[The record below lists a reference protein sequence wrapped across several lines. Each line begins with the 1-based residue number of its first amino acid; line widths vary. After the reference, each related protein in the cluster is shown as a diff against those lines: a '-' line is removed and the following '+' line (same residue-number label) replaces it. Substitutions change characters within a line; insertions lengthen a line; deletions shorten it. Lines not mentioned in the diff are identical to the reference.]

1 MTKEE
6 FKKFSNKLPHQ
17 PGIYKYLDKE
27 SNLLYI
33 GKAKDLFKRVS
44 SYFNKEANSR
54 RINLMLSHTQLID
67 FTVVRT
73 EQDALILENN
83 LIKEFQPKYNILL
96 KDGKTYPYICIKKER
111 FPRIFS
117 TRRLIKDGSE
127 YLGPF
132 SSSTMV
138 KSLLELIKDSYQI
151 RSCNFNLAQHHID
164 NKKYKVCL
172 DYHIK
177 KCKGP
182 CEGLQS
188 EEAYN
193 DQINQIRNILKGN
206 IRKVINEVK
215 ESIGSASEDLNFEK
229 AHELSETL
237 NLLSKYQS
245 KSEIS
250 SYNID
255 DLDVFAVM
263 KHEENSYVNYLQ
275 IKNGSLLFSR
285 TIEVKNKLDEEESIL
300 LAEAIYRLRK
310 DINSETKDIIVNRSV
325 ELEFLDI
332 KANIPSRGTKKD
344 LINLAIQNL
353 RVHIENKIKE
363 QETKKAINKYLLQ
376 MKIDL
381 HLKDVPYHIECFDN
395 SNIQGTTPVASCVVF
410 KNGKPAKRDYRH
422 FHVKTVV
429 GPDDFSS
436 MKEIVY
442 RRYKRLLS
450 ENEPIPQLIVIDG
463 GKGQLSSAV
472 ESLKELDLVGKVAVI
487 GIAKRLE
494 EIYYPN
500 DSIPLYLDKKSM
512 SLKLIQQLRN
522 EAHRFA
528 ITFHRNVRD
537 KKNFNSELEQI
548 EGIGKKTVQTLLQE
562 FRSIKKISEQ
572 NLSSLSKH
580 IKPNKAELII
590 KYFNQEK

>member
-44 SYFNKEANSR
+44 SYFNKEGNSR

-472 ESLKELDLVGKVAVI
+472 ESLKELNLVGKVAVI

>member
-44 SYFNKEANSR
+44 SYFNKEGNSR

-164 NKKYKVCL
+164 NKKYKICL

-472 ESLKELDLVGKVAVI
+472 ESLKELDLFGKVAVI

-548 EGIGKKTVQTLLQE
+548 EGIGKKTVQTLLKE

>member
-6 FKKFSNKLPHQ
+6 FKKFSSKLPHQ

-44 SYFNKEANSR
+44 SYFNKEGNSR
-54 RINLMLSHTQLID
+54 RINLMLSHTKLID

-193 DQINQIRNILKGN
+193 NQINQIRNILKGN
-206 IRKVINEVK
+206 IRKVIYEVK
-215 ESIGSASEDLNFEK
+215 ESIGAASEALNFEK

-255 DLDVFAVM
+255 NLDVFAVM
-263 KHEENSYVNYLQ
+263 KHEENSYVNYLR

-381 HLKDVPYHIECFDN
+381 HLKNVPYHIECFDN
-395 SNIQGTTPVASCVVF
+395 SNIQGTSPVASCVVF

-450 ENEPIPQLIVIDG
+450 ENESIPQLIVIDG

-472 ESLKELDLVGKVAVI
+472 ESLKELNLVGKVAVI

-562 FRSIKKISEQ
+562 FKSIKKISEQ

>member
-6 FKKFSNKLPHQ
+6 FKKFSSKLPHQ

-44 SYFNKEANSR
+44 SYFNKEGNSR

-182 CEGLQS
+182 CEELQS

-263 KHEENSYVNYLQ
+263 RHEENFYVNYLQ

-310 DINSETKDIIVNRSV
+310 DINSVTKDIIVNRSV

-395 SNIQGTTPVASCVVF
+395 SNIQGTSPVASCVVF

-472 ESLKELDLVGKVAVI
+472 ESLKELDLFGKVAVI

-548 EGIGKKTVQTLLQE
+548 EGIGKKTVQTLLKE

>member
-44 SYFNKEANSR
+44 SYFNKEGNSR

-215 ESIGSASEDLNFEK
+215 KSIETASEDLNFEK

-395 SNIQGTTPVASCVVF
+395 SNIQGTSPVASCVVF

-472 ESLKELDLVGKVAVI
+472 ESLKELDLFGKVAVI

>member
-1 MTKEE
+1 
-6 FKKFSNKLPHQ
+6 
-17 PGIYKYLDKE
+17 
-27 SNLLYI
+27 
-33 GKAKDLFKRVS
+33 
-44 SYFNKEANSR
+44 
-54 RINLMLSHTQLID
+54 
-67 FTVVRT
+67 
-73 EQDALILENN
+73 
-83 LIKEFQPKYNILL
+83 
-96 KDGKTYPYICIKKER
+96 
-111 FPRIFS
+111 
-117 TRRLIKDGSE
+117 
-127 YLGPF
+127 
-132 SSSTMV
+132 
-138 KSLLELIKDSYQI
+138 
-151 RSCNFNLAQHHID
+151 
-164 NKKYKVCL
+164 
-172 DYHIK
+172 IK

-215 ESIGSASEDLNFEK
+215 KSIETASEDLNFEK

-395 SNIQGTTPVASCVVF
+395 SNIQG
-410 KNGKPAKRDYRH
+410 
-422 FHVKTVV
+422 
-429 GPDDFSS
+429 
-436 MKEIVY
+436 
-442 RRYKRLLS
+442 
-450 ENEPIPQLIVIDG
+450 
-463 GKGQLSSAV
+463 
-472 ESLKELDLVGKVAVI
+472 
-487 GIAKRLE
+487 
-494 EIYYPN
+494 
-500 DSIPLYLDKKSM
+500 
-512 SLKLIQQLRN
+512 
-522 EAHRFA
+522 
-528 ITFHRNVRD
+528 
-537 KKNFNSELEQI
+537 
-548 EGIGKKTVQTLLQE
+548 
-562 FRSIKKISEQ
+562 
-572 NLSSLSKH
+572 
-580 IKPNKAELII
+580 
-590 KYFNQEK
+590 

>member
-6 FKKFSNKLPHQ
+6 FKKFSSKLPHQ

-44 SYFNKEANSR
+44 SYFNKEGNSR

-182 CEGLQS
+182 CEGFQS

-206 IRKVINEVK
+206 IRKVIYEVK
-215 ESIGSASEDLNFEK
+215 ESIGAASEALNFEK

-255 DLDVFAVM
+255 NLDVFAVM

-395 SNIQGTTPVASCVVF
+395 SNIQGTSPVASCVVF

-422 FHVKTVV
+422 FHIKTVV

-472 ESLKELDLVGKVAVI
+472 ESLKELNLIGKVAVI

>member
-44 SYFNKEANSR
+44 SYFNKEGNSR

-472 ESLKELDLVGKVAVI
+472 ESLKELDLFGKVAVI

>member
-6 FKKFSNKLPHQ
+6 FKKFSSKLPHQ

-44 SYFNKEANSR
+44 SYFNKEGNSR

-182 CEGLQS
+182 CEELQS

-263 KHEENSYVNYLQ
+263 KHEENFYVNYLQ

-310 DINSETKDIIVNRSV
+310 DINSVTKDIIVNRSV

-395 SNIQGTTPVASCVVF
+395 SNIQGTSPVASCVVF

-472 ESLKELDLVGKVAVI
+472 ESLKELDLFGKVAVI

-548 EGIGKKTVQTLLQE
+548 EGIGKKTVQTLLKE

>member
-6 FKKFSNKLPHQ
+6 FKKFSSKLPHQ

-44 SYFNKEANSR
+44 SYFNKEGNSR

-132 SSSTMV
+132 SSSKMV
-138 KSLLELIKDSYQI
+138 KSLLELIKNSYQI

-215 ESIGSASEDLNFEK
+215 KSIETASEDLNFEK

-381 HLKDVPYHIECFDN
+381 HLKNVPYHIECFDN
-395 SNIQGTTPVASCVVF
+395 SNIQGTSPVASCVVF

-450 ENEPIPQLIVIDG
+450 ENESIPQLIVIDG

>member
-6 FKKFSNKLPHQ
+6 FKKFSSKLPHQ

-44 SYFNKEANSR
+44 SYFNKEGNSR

-182 CEGLQS
+182 CEELQS

-263 KHEENSYVNYLQ
+263 KHEENFYVNYLQ

-310 DINSETKDIIVNRSV
+310 DINSVTKDIIVNRSV

-395 SNIQGTTPVASCVVF
+395 SNIQGTSPVASCVVF

-472 ESLKELDLVGKVAVI
+472 ESLKELDLFGKVAVI

-500 DSIPLYLDKKSM
+500 DPIPLYLDKKSM

-548 EGIGKKTVQTLLQE
+548 EGIGKKTVQTLLKE

>member
-6 FKKFSNKLPHQ
+6 FKKFSSKLPHQ

-44 SYFNKEANSR
+44 SYFNKEGNSR

-215 ESIGSASEDLNFEK
+215 KSIETASEDLNFEK

-363 QETKKAINKYLLQ
+363 QETKKVINKYLLQ

-450 ENEPIPQLIVIDG
+450 ENEPMPQLIVIDG

>member
-44 SYFNKEANSR
+44 SYFNKEGNSR

-472 ESLKELDLVGKVAVI
+472 ESLKELDLFGKVAVI

-548 EGIGKKTVQTLLQE
+548 EGIGKKTVQTLLKE

>member
-472 ESLKELDLVGKVAVI
+472 ESLKELDLFGKVAVI

>member
-27 SNLLYI
+27 SNILYI

-44 SYFNKEANSR
+44 SYFNKEGNSR

-132 SSSTMV
+132 SSSKMV
-138 KSLLELIKDSYQI
+138 KSLLELIKNSYQI

-182 CEGLQS
+182 CEELQS

-215 ESIGSASEDLNFEK
+215 ESIELASEDLNFEK

-285 TIEVKNKLDEEESIL
+285 TIEVKNKLDE
-300 LAEAIYRLRK
+300 
-310 DINSETKDIIVNRSV
+310 
-325 ELEFLDI
+325 
-332 KANIPSRGTKKD
+332 
-344 LINLAIQNL
+344 
-353 RVHIENKIKE
+353 
-363 QETKKAINKYLLQ
+363 
-376 MKIDL
+376 
-381 HLKDVPYHIECFDN
+381 
-395 SNIQGTTPVASCVVF
+395 
-410 KNGKPAKRDYRH
+410 
-422 FHVKTVV
+422 
-429 GPDDFSS
+429 
-436 MKEIVY
+436 
-442 RRYKRLLS
+442 
-450 ENEPIPQLIVIDG
+450 
-463 GKGQLSSAV
+463 
-472 ESLKELDLVGKVAVI
+472 
-487 GIAKRLE
+487 
-494 EIYYPN
+494 
-500 DSIPLYLDKKSM
+500 
-512 SLKLIQQLRN
+512 
-522 EAHRFA
+522 
-528 ITFHRNVRD
+528 
-537 KKNFNSELEQI
+537 
-548 EGIGKKTVQTLLQE
+548 
-562 FRSIKKISEQ
+562 
-572 NLSSLSKH
+572 
-580 IKPNKAELII
+580 
-590 KYFNQEK
+590 